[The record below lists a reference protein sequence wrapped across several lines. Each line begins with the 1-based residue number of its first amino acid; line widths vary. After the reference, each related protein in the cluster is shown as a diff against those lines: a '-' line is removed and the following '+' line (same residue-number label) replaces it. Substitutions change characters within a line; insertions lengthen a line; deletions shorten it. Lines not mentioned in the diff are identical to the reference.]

1 MDKNTQKL
9 LIIGHVWPQPKASA
23 AGEHM
28 LHLIKLFT
36 DLEYTIH
43 FATAAQQPEN
53 YNDLDGVAITTTYV
67 EINNDNF
74 NDYIQELNP
83 DVVLFDRFMVEE
95 QFSWRVK
102 KYCPQAFRILDTEDI
117 HFLRKQ
123 RKDILKGEETDNL
136 SDIAKRELASIY
148 RSDLSLII
156 SEAEIKLLTE
166 TYGIPKAIL
175 FYLPLLSEAI
185 NLASMPNYET
195 RKDVVFVG
203 NFLHE
208 PNWQAVQT
216 LKKEIWPLVRKQNKD
231 IQLHIYGAYAMDK
244 HKQLQNTKEHFYVH
258 GYVED
263 LDSVLENSRLLIAPL
278 YFGAGQKGKLLKAMQ
293 CGTPS
298 VTTTIGAEAMQFGK
312 AWPGLIED
320 DYNDFTNVLL
330 NLYNQKDHWEE
341 KQRNILPLVNGHFQY
356 ETYLKKLR
364 VVLPTL
370 IEKIDLLRSQNVVGE
385 ILWHHSLRS
394 TEFMSRWIM
403 EKNK

>member
-28 LHLIKLFT
+28 MHLIKLFT

-53 YNDLDGVAITTTYV
+53 YTDLKGATITATSV

-74 NDYIQELNP
+74 DDYIQQLNP

-102 KYCPQAFRILDTEDI
+102 QHCPQAIRILDTEDI

-123 RKDILKGEETDNL
+123 RQEKLKGKDIQEL

-156 SEAEIKLLTE
+156 SESEIALLTE
-166 TYGIPKAIL
+166 TYGIPKSIL
-175 FYLPLLSEAI
+175 FYLPLLSETI
-185 NLASMPNYET
+185 NLINTPNYET

-231 IQLHIYGAYAMDK
+231 IQLHIYGAYASDK
-244 HKQLQNTKEHFYVH
+244 HKQLQNTKEHFFVH
-258 GYVED
+258 GYIED
-263 LDSVLENSRLLIAPL
+263 LDKVLQNARLLVAPL

-298 VTTTIGAEAMQFGK
+298 VTTTIGVEAMQFDK

-320 DYNDFTNVLL
+320 EYSDFANALL
-330 NLYNQKDHWEE
+330 EIYNQKELWEE

-356 ETYLKKLR
+356 DTYLYEFKK
-364 VVLPTL
+364 VLPSL
-370 IEKIDLLRSQNVVGE
+370 INRIEIHRYKNVVGE

>member
-1 MDKNTQKL
+1 MVKNTQKL
-9 LIIGHVWPQPKASA
+9 LIIGHVWPQPRASA

-28 LHLIKLFT
+28 MHLIQLFT
-36 DLEYTIH
+36 DLGYTIH

-53 YNDLDGVAITTTYV
+53 YKDLNDFAIITTSV

-74 NDYIQELNP
+74 NDYISQINP
-83 DVVLFDRFMVEE
+83 DIVLFDRFMVEE

-102 KYCPQAFRILDTEDI
+102 QQCPQALRILDTEDI

-123 RKDILKGEETDNL
+123 RQEILKGKDTTEL
-136 SDIAKRELASIY
+136 SDIAKRELASMY

-156 SEAEIKLLTE
+156 SEAEITLLTE
-166 TYGIPKAIL
+166 TYGIPKRLL
-175 FYLPLLSEAI
+175 FYLPLLSEKI
-185 NLASMPNYET
+185 NLSSMPIYED

-216 LKKEIWPLVRKQNKD
+216 LKNEIWPLLRKQNKE
-231 IQLHIYGAYAMDK
+231 IQLHIYGAYASDK
-244 HKQLQNTKEHFYVH
+244 HKQLHKPQEHFYIH

-263 LDSVLENSRLLIAPL
+263 LDKALQNARLLVAPL
-278 YFGAGQKGKLLKAMQ
+278 YFGAGQKGKLLRAMQ

-298 VTTTIGAEAMQFGK
+298 VTTTIGAEAMHFGK
-312 AWPGLIED
+312 TWPGIIED
-320 DYNDFTNVLL
+320 DYNDFVKVLL
-330 NLYNQKDHWEE
+330 DLYNQKKLWEE
-341 KQRNILPLVNGHFQY
+341 KQLNILPLVNGHFQY
-356 ETYLKKLR
+356 ATYLDKFKQVLYSLIKKVELN
-364 VVLPTL
+364 
-370 IEKIDLLRSQNVVGE
+370 RSQNIVGE
-385 ILWHHSLRS
+385 ILWHHSMRS